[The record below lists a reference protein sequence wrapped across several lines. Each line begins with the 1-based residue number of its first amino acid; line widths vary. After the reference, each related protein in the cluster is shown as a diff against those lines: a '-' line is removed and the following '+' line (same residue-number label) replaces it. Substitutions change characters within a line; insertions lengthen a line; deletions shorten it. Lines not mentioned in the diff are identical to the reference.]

1 MFERMTERSRAV
13 LMLALEEARQL
24 DHNVIGTEHLL
35 MGMLREGE
43 GVAAQVLQSLG
54 VELETFRQR
63 IVDTVLPVYVGSPD
77 EGRRQSP
84 PFTPRAKKV
93 LELSLREAL
102 QLGHTF
108 IGTEHLLLGMV
119 REGEGVAMQ
128 MLASLGVEGARIRQG
143 VIQLLSTRQGQESR
157 ETSAARPIRSEP
169 TCHGCGSDLAS
180 AARYRAM
187 EIPPATSTVSPA
199 STTSE
204 PPSIAVNAVFCGRCG
219 RLLEMIPKP

>member
-1 MFERMTERSRAV
+1 MFERMTDRSRSV
-13 LMLALEEARQL
+13 LALAQEEARQL
-24 DHNVIGTEHLL
+24 DHHVIGTEHLL

-43 GVAAQVLQSLG
+43 GIAAQVLQSLG
-54 VELETFRQR
+54 VELETVRQL
-63 IVDTVLPVYVGSPD
+63 IVDTVLPVVLGSPG
-77 EGRRQSP
+77 EGSRQNP

-102 QLGHTF
+102 QLGHTS

-119 REGEGVAMQ
+119 REGEGVGMQ
-128 MLASLGVEGARIRQG
+128 VLASLGVEAPLIRQG
-143 VIQLLSTRQGQESR
+143 VIQLLSGRQSTEPPWASG
-157 ETSAARPIRSEP
+157 ARPTRSEP

-180 AARYRAM
+180 VARYRAM
-187 EIPPATSTVSPA
+187 EIPPATSTA

-219 RLLEMIPKP
+219 RLLEMIPRP